1 MEMSVQRSAS
11 SSDGLAQ
18 RLGIDPDTAL
28 RPLSRVVG
36 LAFRYR
42 ARFALATGAGLAATI
57 FNLASPRLLGRAV
70 DQAQHLL
77 KSGSGGAQ
85 AALHALGVTAAALLG
100 VSAARGM
107 TQMVAGY
114 QSETLG
120 QQVARDLRLAYFEKL
135 QRLGFDYHDRVHSG
149 ELITRGMLDL
159 EGVRGFIEM
168 GLQRIVALALLVV
181 IGGVGLASQDP
192 VMALVTLSFIP
203 IAAWR
208 AARMGLLLRVAW
220 TRLQAQ
226 LAVVTRVMEEDLQ
239 GVRVVRAFG
248 SERYEMAKFDA
259 ASTVALE
266 LSNERVRLRSSSMA
280 TISSS
285 YYLAMA
291 LVLGVGG
298 HRVAMGA
305 ITIGQLTECL
315 AYMTIL
321 QLPVRQV
328 AMVMNSAARAISSG
342 RRVFEVLDLEPS
354 IRDAPEAA
362 TDAAEIHSGV
372 LRFENVSFAYP
383 SAASQTAVLK
393 DVSFVVEP
401 WRTLG
406 IVGPSGSGKSTIAQL
421 IPRFYDVGG
430 GRITLDGRDIRTLR
444 LEALRKAVN
453 LVAQDV
459 FLFDDS
465 IERNIA
471 YATPE
476 ATRRELR
483 AAARVAHIHDHV
495 ETLEAGYET
504 SVGER
509 GASLSGGQRQRVS
522 IGRGLMADARVLVFD
537 DATSAVDAA
546 TEHGLRRALAEAT
559 QSQAT
564 LIISHRISSLMHADE
579 IIVLDEGRV
588 IERGDHA
595 GLVAAG
601 GYYAKLYALQTTA
614 ADERSSRQPQRASA

>member
-1 MEMSVQRSAS
+1 MQRSGS
-11 SSDGLAQ
+11 SSGGLAEG
-18 RLGIDPDTAL
+18 LGIDPDTAL
-28 RPLSRVVG
+28 RTLSRVVG

-42 ARFALATGAGLAATI
+42 GRFALAAGAALAATI
-57 FNLASPRLLGRAV
+57 FNLATPRLLGRAV

-77 KSGSGGAQ
+77 NNGGGDPHLAYR
-85 AALHALGVTAAALLG
+85 ALGVTAVALLG
-100 VSAARGM
+100 VSAARGL
-107 TQMVAGY
+107 TQMVAGF

-120 QQVARDLRLAYFEKL
+120 QMVARDLRLAYFEKL
-135 QRLGFDYHDRVHSG
+135 QRLGFDYHDRIHSG

-168 GLQRIVALALLVV
+168 GLQRIVALALLVG
-181 IGGVGLASQDP
+181 IGGAGLASQDP
-192 VMALVTLSFIP
+192 VMALATLSFIP
-203 IAAWR
+203 IAGWR

-259 ASTVALE
+259 ASQVALE
-266 LSNERVRLRSSSMA
+266 LSNLRVRFRSSSMA

-291 LVLGVGG
+291 LVLAVGG
-298 HRVAMGA
+298 HRVTTGA

-315 AYMTIL
+315 AFMTIL

-328 AMVMNSAARAISSG
+328 SMIMNSAARAISSG

-354 IRDAPEAA
+354 IQDAPEAEA
-362 TDAAEIHSGV
+362 VEVRTGV
-372 LRFENVSFAYP
+372 LRFEHVSFAYP
-383 SAASQTAVLK
+383 GDPQQAPVLD

-401 WRTLG
+401 GRTLG
-406 IVGPSGSGKSTIAQL
+406 IVGPSGAGKSTIAQL
-421 IPRFYDVGG
+421 IPRFYDVGA

-444 LEALRKAVN
+444 LETLRKAVN

-465 IERNIA
+465 IERNLV

-483 AAARVAHIHDHV
+483 EAARIAHIHDHV
-495 ETLEAGYET
+495 ESLSAGYET

-509 GASLSGGQRQRVS
+509 GSSLSGGQRQRVS

-546 TEHGLRRALAEAT
+546 TEHGLRRALADAT
-559 QSQAT
+559 RSRAT

-579 IIVLDEGRV
+579 IIVLNDGRV

-595 GLVAAG
+595 GLVEAG
-601 GYYAKLYALQTTA
+601 GYYAQLYAMQTAA
-614 ADERSSRQPQRASA
+614 ADERRTRQPQRVSA